1 MKATLV
7 IATIAARTGLGLFSA
22 LVMAAPAIAQPADP
36 RNSRGTEVIT
46 TLSGGAGQP
55 VLDALRRDVPALG
68 DAVLKYAL
76 GDVFGSEALDIRTR
90 QLAVVAAF
98 AAQGNLPYLKIHAG
112 YALNNGVKPQELLD
126 IALVTTVTAGFPRA
140 IDAAQALREVFA
152 ERGIA
157 LPLTKN

>member
-7 IATIAARTGLGLFSA
+7 IATIAARTGLGLFPA
-22 LVMAAPAIAQPADP
+22 LAMAAPAIAQPADP
-36 RNSRGTEVIT
+36 RDSRGTEVIT

-55 VLDALRRDVPALG
+55 VLNALRRDMPALG

-98 AAQGNLPYLKIHAG
+98 AAQGNLPTSRSTPFMH
-112 YALNNGVKPQELLD
+112 
-126 IALVTTVTAGFPRA
+126 
-140 IDAAQALREVFA
+140 
-152 ERGIA
+152 
-157 LPLTKN
+157 

>member
-1 MKATLV
+1 MTTMATM
-7 IATIAARTGLGLFSA
+7 AARAGLGLFSVLAMVNPA
-22 LVMAAPAIAQPADP
+22 LAQPTDP
-36 RNSRGTEVIT
+36 RESRGTQVIT

-55 VLDALRRDVPALG
+55 VLDALRRDIPALG

-157 LPLTKN
+157 LPLPKN

>member
-1 MKATLV
+1 MKTTWAMTV
-7 IATIAARTGLGLFSA
+7 AQAGLFSVLA
-22 LVMAAPAIAQPADP
+22 LASPATAQPADP
-36 RNSRGTEVIT
+36 RESRGTQVIT
-46 TLSGGAGQP
+46 TLSSGAGQP
-55 VLDALRRDVPALG
+55 VLDELRRDVPALG

-90 QLAVVAAF
+90 QLAVVAAS

-140 IDAAQALREVFA
+140 IDAAQALRELFA
-152 ERGIA
+152 QRGIT
-157 LPLTKN
+157 LPLTNN